1 MKENKI
7 KNKTS
12 AIRECI
18 RKSVQEQNLQDFI
31 FDINNKINRLNRN
44 QFLVKKLL
52 EQIYV
57 NLNFKQNLDVNSNV
71 GLNEFNEKFDS
82 YK

>member
-44 QFLVKKLL
+44 QFLVK
-52 EQIYV
+52 
-57 NLNFKQNLDVNSNV
+57 
-71 GLNEFNEKFDS
+71 
-82 YK
+82 